1 MRPLF
6 VLVFCLFLAGFSFS
20 QDISVSFVDNP
31 ERPLEIEN
39 PASGKTL
46 LLFAPEFSGKNR
58 TYACKA
64 YECDSRTLQVLRTG
78 PENNIY
84 ARGESTAPVRMRVL
98 CRVARGADYY
108 FAIENAGAC
117 QLYRVSGADLQ
128 LEKVDS
134 VMLRPK
140 EHVIKGIADDGQMYI
155 LSSWKKKK
163 KRSLMLYS
171 LSPGGRMESR
181 PVKLPLKSDKVI
193 DELFNRNFYPA
204 VVEYGME
211 REPRNASLPVKMFAT
226 PGKIRIT
233 FDDGVV
239 GSDNTGTI
247 AAMLKIVV
255 IDLAKD
261 SLYLER
267 HYYADR
273 LLFNPVEEG
282 RSSYI
287 FENRLFQMYFN
298 DEMLLL
304 RVRDLESG
312 QSLYKYSIAAGD
324 SLRGLANSPI
334 LVPGRGLFGIEREQL
349 TTRDL
354 LRRFARF
361 KPFLQVR
368 RDGERLLLCLGGYD
382 RTDLPL
388 YVPFAQP
395 IPGLTLGVV
404 FDLSYER
411 SFAFYSVLDAAAL
424 TPLNIFYQKPLYSV
438 YSDKMETLQNPKDQ
452 ALYRIGGRFYL
463 GYFDKSSKHY
473 RFREVG
479 VESR

>member
-1 MRPLF
+1 MRLFFAFVFCTFWVNSFFAQDIPVTFTDNPDRPL
-6 VLVFCLFLAGFSFS
+6 S
-20 QDISVSFVDNP
+20 
-31 ERPLEIEN
+31 IEN
-39 PASGKTL
+39 PVSGKTL
-46 LLFAPEFSGKNR
+46 LLFAPEFSGKSR
-58 TYACKA
+58 KYACKA
-64 YECDSRTLQVLRTG
+64 WECDSRTLQVLRTG
-78 PENNIY
+78 PESNIY
-84 ARGESTAPVRMRVL
+84 ARGESTVAPRMRVL
-98 CRVARGADYY
+98 GRVARGADYY

-117 QLYRVSGADLQ
+117 QVYRVSGVDLA

-134 VMLRPK
+134 FLLRPK
-140 EHVIKGIADDGQMYI
+140 EHIIQGIADGGQLHI

-163 KRSLMLYS
+163 KRSLMLHS
-171 LSPGGRMESR
+171 LGSDGRLKSR
-181 PVKLPLKSDKVI
+181 AVKLPLKKDKVI

-211 REPRNASLPVKMFAT
+211 REPKNASLPVKMFAT

-247 AAMLKIVV
+247 AAILKIVA

-273 LLFNPVEEG
+273 LLFNAVEEG

-287 FENRLFQMYFN
+287 FENRLFQFYFN
-298 DEMLLL
+298 NEMLLL

-312 QSLYKYSIAAGD
+312 QSLYQYSLAVGD
-324 SLRGLANSPI
+324 TLRGLANSPI
-334 LVPGRGLFGIEREQL
+334 LVPGRGIFGVERVQL
-349 TTRDL
+349 NTRDL

-395 IPGLTLGVV
+395 VPGLTLGVV

-411 SFAFYSVLDAAAL
+411 TFAFYSALDAAAL
-424 TPLNIFYQKPLYSV
+424 SPSGAFYEKPLYAV
-438 YSDKMETLQNPKDQ
+438 YTDKMKTLQNPKDQ

-463 GYFDKSSKHY
+463 GYFDKAAREYH
-473 RFREVG
+473 FREVS
-479 VESR
+479 VEAR

>member
-1 MRPLF
+1 MRALF
-6 VLVFCLFLAGFSFS
+6 TPAFCLFFAALALA
-20 QDISVSFVDNP
+20 QDVPVTFVDNP
-31 ERPLEIEN
+31 ERPLVIEN
-39 PASGKTL
+39 PLSGKTL
-46 LLFAPEFSGKNR
+46 LLFAPEFSGKTR
-58 TYACKA
+58 KYACKA

-84 ARGESTAPVRMRVL
+84 ARGESTASPRIRVL
-98 CRVARGADYY
+98 CRQASGDDYY
-108 FAIENAGAC
+108 FAIENADAC
-117 QLYRVSGADLQ
+117 QLYRVSGTDLGV
-128 LEKVDS
+128 EKVDS
-134 VMLRPK
+134 FMLRPK
-140 EHVIKGIADDGQMYI
+140 EHLIQGISDGGQMHI

-163 KRSLMLYS
+163 KRELKLHN
-171 LSPGGRMESR
+171 LGADGRLKSR
-181 PVKLPLKSDKVI
+181 LVKLPVKKDKVI

-226 PGKIRIT
+226 PGKIRLT

-247 AAMLKIVV
+247 AAMLKIVA
-255 IDLAKD
+255 IDLSKD

-273 LLFNPVEEG
+273 LLFNAVEEG

-287 FENRLFQMYFN
+287 FENRLFQFYFN

-312 QSLYKYSIAAGD
+312 QSLYKYSLAIGD

-334 LVPGRGLFGIEREQL
+334 LVPGRGLFGIEREQM

-388 YVPFAQP
+388 YIPFAQP
-395 IPGLTLGVV
+395 IPGLTLGII

-411 SFAFYSVLDAAAL
+411 SFAFYSALDAATL
-424 TPLNIFYQKPLYSV
+424 TPPAAFYEKPLYAV
-438 YSDKMETLQNPKDQ
+438 YADKMKTLQNPKDQ

-463 GYFDKSSKHY
+463 GYFDKESKTY
-473 RFREVG
+473 RFREISVG
-479 VESR
+479 SR